1 MLEVTKVHSV
11 DYWWEF
17 IGDDLDGDLSI
28 QTTENLERIVEGI
41 FNVGACERIL
51 YLTDKYISD
60 KARKE
65 GDDLMMRYLGKI
77 HSIIK

>member
-1 MLEVTKVHSV
+1 MLEVTKMHSN
-11 DYWWEF
+11 DYWWDF
-17 IGDDLDGDLSI
+17 IGDNLDKDISQLE
-28 QTTENLERIVEGI
+28 TLNLERIVEGL

-60 KARKE
+60 KARKD
-65 GDDLMMRYLGKI
+65 GDELMMKYLGKI